1 MIIIESGLISPL
13 FCWCEIDFSG
23 WLWMIY
29 PMKRMLLLLTSL
41 LMFISVRAERALEIY
56 WVDVEG
62 GAVILMITSAGQ
74 SILMDTSNPGTRNH

>member
-1 MIIIESGLISPL
+1 MIS
-13 FCWCEIDFSG
+13 
-23 WLWMIY
+23 
-29 PMKRMLLLLTSL
+29 PMKRMLLVLTIL

-74 SILMDTSNPGTRNH
+74 SILKDTGNLGTRND